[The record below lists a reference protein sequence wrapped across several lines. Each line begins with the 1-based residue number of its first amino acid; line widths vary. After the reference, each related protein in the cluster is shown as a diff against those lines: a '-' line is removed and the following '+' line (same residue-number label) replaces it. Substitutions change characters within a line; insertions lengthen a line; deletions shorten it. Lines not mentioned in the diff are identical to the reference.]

1 MVKQHNGIYIA
12 LEGGDGSGKGTQARE
27 LVTDLRERGFDV
39 LAMSYPQYG
48 KPSARYV
55 GRYSRGE
62 YGQANDVPVD
72 LAALAYALDRVD
84 ADTLATVRAH
94 LEQPRGVVVSDRS
107 PASNMAHQGTKIA
120 SQEERH
126 RFYREMVELEYD
138 ILKEPRPDLNI
149 VLRADAKTAQ
159 ANVDRKDASVHS
171 YTDAKRDIHEADAN
185 HLTLA
190 LRNYDELCEILPDEF
205 IPIDALDSLNNMRPI
220 DEVHQQIMELIW
232 VRNLLPK
239 HDRN

>member
-1 MVKQHNGIYIA
+1 
-12 LEGGDGSGKGTQARE
+12 
-27 LVTDLRERGFDV
+27 
-39 LAMSYPQYG
+39 
-48 KPSARYV
+48 
-55 GRYSRGE
+55 
-62 YGQANDVPVD
+62 
-72 LAALAYALDRVD
+72 
-84 ADTLATVRAH
+84 
-94 LEQPRGVVVSDRS
+94 
-107 PASNMAHQGTKIA
+107 
-120 SQEERH
+120 
-126 RFYREMVELEYD
+126 MVELEYD

-149 VLRADAKTAQ
+149 VLRADATTAQ

-171 YTDAKRDIHEADAN
+171 YTDAKRDIHEADTN